1 VPPEFGQDDQR
12 GAENAMENEAM
23 DADKA
28 NA

>member
-23 DADKA
+23 DADEA